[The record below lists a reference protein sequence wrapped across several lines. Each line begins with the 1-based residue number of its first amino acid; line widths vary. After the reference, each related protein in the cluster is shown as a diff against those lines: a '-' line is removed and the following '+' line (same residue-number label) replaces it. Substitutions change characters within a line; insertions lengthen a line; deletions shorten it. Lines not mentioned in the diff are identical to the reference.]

1 MMMAGAYAPPIS
13 LFTVLP
19 EKRET
24 GRARSKEKRERGPNL
39 TAGVKFGQDTGAGLN
54 RCQCELPAF
63 YRLRQPPFRDGTLR
77 RSCECLR
84 GCFVSLTQGLQR
96 LFPRFAPSRARVG
109 RTAVL
114 PPVDELSS
122 PHGARQARSAG
133 REESPYVYPSNFL
146 RALQSKRNA
155 PASAKSVFFSFGPC
169 TAKPC
174 TPRPRPRRENPRP
187 APVGRHP
194 PSPAGEPP

>member
-1 MMMAGAYAPPIS
+1 MHPPFLFS
-13 LFTVLP
+13 LSCQ
-19 EKRET
+19 R
-24 GRARSKEKRERGPNL
+24 KEKRAVHGPKRKENMGPNL

-133 REESPYVYPSNFL
+133 REESPCVYPSNFL

-174 TPRPRPRRENPRP
+174 SPRPRPRRENPRP